1 MKGNDIMFERTRI
14 KYDENTGV
22 RTVEKYNPIK
32 ERIGKLKNKAS
43 GALEFVS
50 DNGELIAYG
59 IGIGFVVWAIG
70 LNNGVNWLN
79 KAMIEG
85 YKNDGYLGRA
95 DGLIFKRKMTFAEWM
110 DYLDFCYNTKGGKR
124 NKNINRYLREK
135 GFID

>member
-1 MKGNDIMFERTRI
+1 MFEKTRI
-14 KYDENTGV
+14 KYDEETGRKYLEV
-22 RTVEKYNPIK
+22 YNPVK

-50 DNGELIAYG
+50 DNGEIIAYG

-79 KAMIEG
+79 KAMIDG
-85 YKNDGYLGRA
+85 YKNDGYLGRV

>member
-1 MKGNDIMFERTRI
+1 MFEKTRI
-14 KYDENTGV
+14 KYDEKRGV
-22 RTVEKYNPIK
+22 KTVEKYNPVK
-32 ERIGKLKNKAS
+32 ETFGKLKNKAT

-50 DNGELIAYG
+50 DNGEIIAYG
-59 IGIGFVVWAIG
+59 LSIGFLVWAIG

-85 YKNDGYLGRA
+85 YKNDGYMGRA
-95 DGLIFKRKMTFAEWM
+95 DGLIFKRKMSFAEWM

-124 NKNINRYLREK
+124 NKNINNYLREK